1 MTGQGVTEAF
11 TIALHPIHD
20 ADYRHVADRLVYP
33 PPGDGE
39 EDPVGHL
46 AKALS
51 IVIYE
56 LDEAQRQAA
65 RTLLIALP
73 GEWLMRP
80 ELLPTPPERVII
92 GVPAEL
98 EITPAVIERL
108 ERIAERHYRIAVPDP
123 TGHPLETELS
133 ALADIVEIDASAP
146 FDLERLRALKA
157 RGHRLLVEHIPDH
170 GRLEQCLEL
179 GCDLVNGRYLSQP
192 HYQASRPR
200 GRHGNRA
207 AQLRLINELYREDAD
222 LLRLH
227 DLLLQMPHLHV
238 AILHRANASHFG
250 QRQPSSDL
258 KRAMQVLGL
267 NELRRLVMT
276 MSLAS
281 DLPSSR
287 ITLRLALIRGFM
299 CQNLAEP
306 FRNIDPEDA
315 FTTGLFSMMGALL
328 EEDQATLL
336 AQVPLSD
343 VVQRALARHEG
354 PLGAILALCEEQER
368 MPGESEP
375 DHHPAERL
383 RACYLDALEKTAAL
397 MGRL

>member
-1 MTGQGVTEAF
+1 MTGQGVTERF

-20 ADYRHVADRLVYP
+20 ADYRHVADRLVYQLH
-33 PPGDGE
+33 DE
-39 EDPVGHL
+39 DNKDPVGHV
-46 AKALS
+46 ARALS
-51 IVIYE
+51 AVLYE
-56 LDEAQRQAA
+56 LDEHRRLASRA
-65 RTLLIALP
+65 LHIELP

-80 ELLPTPPERVII
+80 ELLPTPPEQMII
-92 GVPAEL
+92 GLPASL
-98 EITPAVIERL
+98 EITPAVIDRL
-108 ERIAERHYRIAVPDP
+108 ERIAERNYRIAVPDP
-123 TGHPLETELS
+123 VGHPMEAELL
-133 ALADIVEIDASAP
+133 AIADIVEIDASVP
-146 FDLERLRALKA
+146 LDLERLHALKA
-157 RGHRLLVEHIPDH
+157 RGHRLLAEHIQDH
-170 GRLEQCLEL
+170 ERLEQCLEA
-179 GCDLVNGRYLSQP
+179 GCDLINGRYLSQP

-207 AQLRLINELYREDAD
+207 AQMRLINELYREDAD

-238 AILHRANASHFG
+238 AILHRSNSSHFG

-258 KRAMQVLGL
+258 RRAMQVIGL

-276 MSLAS
+276 MSLAGN
-281 DLPSSR
+281 LPSSR
-287 ITLRLALIRGFM
+287 ITVRLALIRGFM

-328 EEDQATLL
+328 EEDQATML
-336 AQVPLSD
+336 ARVPLSD

-354 PLGAILALCEEQER
+354 PLGAVLAICEEHER
-368 MPGESEP
+368 EP
-375 DHHPAERL
+375 REHPPEHPAERL
-383 RACYLDALEKTAAL
+383 QACYLNALEKTAAL